1 MALLIGELSAKLTER
16 LLFKVCS
23 TEFVETGF
31 KFFTICYKLKTQKE
45 AVLMRQ
51 PLFFFDER

>member
-16 LLFKVCS
+16 LLCKVCS
-23 TEFVETGF
+23 TEFEE
-31 KFFTICYKLKTQKE
+31 ICYKLKTQKE